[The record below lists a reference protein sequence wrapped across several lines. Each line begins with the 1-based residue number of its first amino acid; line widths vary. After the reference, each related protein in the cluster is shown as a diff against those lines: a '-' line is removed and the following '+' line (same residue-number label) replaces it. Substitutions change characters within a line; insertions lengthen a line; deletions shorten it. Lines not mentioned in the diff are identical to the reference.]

1 MRVLLVEDE
10 LKLGRAIKRGLEQDG
25 YAVDYV
31 STAEDGQAYAETEE
45 YDVIIM
51 DRMLPGGADGLTI
64 CRELRDAGNMTPVLM
79 LTALG
84 EVDDR
89 VEGLDGCSDDYL
101 VKPFEFEELLARLRA
116 LVRRPVQANGPVLSV
131 GDISIDTTDK
141 QVTLAG
147 KAVRLSKK
155 EYALLE
161 YLAHQQGR
169 VVSKDQIIQHVWDFE
184 ADILPNTVEV
194 FVRSLR
200 KKLDHGKG
208 QSHIETA
215 RGFGYRLK
223 DETSNV

>member
-89 VEGLDGCSDDYL
+89 VEGLDGGADDYL